1 MVLLREGMCPGLDQ
15 DLVRRLRDVHVKTVE
30 DYVSSDIED
39 LARKCSASYTAL
51 MAIRRVLLAQ
61 HAAFPVSGADLY
73 DELLS
78 SSAILATGNPDLDTL
93 LDSGVYTG
101 EITELAGGPGSG
113 KTQVCMGLAAT
124 VSHRLKQNVIYV
136 DTTGGLT
143 AGRLRQM
150 LQSQTSSHDQQMEAL
165 QRITVYRAFDVFS
178 LLDCLYRLSANGGRL
193 RQACGSCV
201 KALIVDSV
209 SAVIAPL
216 LGSKYQEGMLMMNQV
231 AISLKTM
238 AKDFNLATLV
248 TNHVTQ
254 NDEGEVQPGLG
265 VSWSHV
271 PRTRVLLERLPD
283 ADRPTLRSVTLV
295 KSSRQPCLLR
305 AELDLQWW
313 SHSDSEA
320 SRKTELDR
328 GNS

>member
-113 KTQVCMGLAAT
+113 KT
-124 VSHRLKQNVIYV
+124 
-136 DTTGGLT
+136 
-143 AGRLRQM
+143 
-150 LQSQTSSHDQQMEAL
+150 QMEAL